1 MKNVKQI
8 FRMLLPDSQQDLAV
22 TANEAATFILS
33 YGNLKVATLS
43 LKDGLW
49 KFVYSNEFKA
59 QNEVKPLIEFSDVDK
74 VYTTTMLWP
83 FFTIRI
89 PGLKRPSVQR
99 KIKEQSINKDSFVD
113 MLKNFGKRTIANPYE
128 LNYV

>member
-1 MKNVKQI
+1 MYQT
-8 FRMLLPDSQQDLAV
+8 LPDSQKNLTVNQK
-22 TANEAATFILS
+22 EAATFILS
-33 YGNLKVATLS
+33 YDDLKVGTLS
-43 LKDGLW
+43 VNNGLW
-49 KFVYSNEFKA
+49 EFVYSNEFKA
-59 QNEVKPLIEFSDVDK
+59 QNEAKPLIEFNDVNE
-74 VYTTTMLWP
+74 VYTSTVLWP

>member
-1 MKNVKQI
+1 MYQT
-8 FRMLLPDSQQDLAV
+8 LPDSQKNLTV
-22 TANEAATFILS
+22 TSEEAATFILS
-33 YGNLKVATLS
+33 YDDLKVGTLS
-43 LKDGLW
+43 VNNGLW
-49 KFVYSNEFKA
+49 EFVYSNEFKA
-59 QNEVKPLIEFSDVDK
+59 QNEAKPLIEFNDVNE
-74 VYTTTMLWP
+74 VYTTTVLWP